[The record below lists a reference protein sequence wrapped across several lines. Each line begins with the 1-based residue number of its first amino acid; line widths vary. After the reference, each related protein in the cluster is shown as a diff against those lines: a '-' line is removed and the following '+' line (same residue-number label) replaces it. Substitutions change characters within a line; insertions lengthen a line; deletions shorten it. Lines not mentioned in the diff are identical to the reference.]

1 MAGGFIIIMELCFP
15 YDISLLHFNILYLIS
30 IFFVILTYIRKIVPK
45 KRAGF
50 NMLADPAGVAP
61 GDYKKCSKNKKLAWQ
76 IYR

>member
-1 MAGGFIIIMELCFP
+1 MLK
-15 YDISLLHFNILYLIS
+15 N
-30 IFFVILTYIRKIVPK
+30 IRKIVPK
-45 KRAGF
+45 KWAGF